1 MSGLAIFIVKCDEC
15 GRLAKCRCLRPPSI
29 SLKDARTHAADC
41 MGWEA
46 RNRNERDHIIDLCP
60 LCQAAAARRNG
71 LPGPR
76 GRRRL
81 PLPRAAREGFDLLT
95 EQRRA
100 NDDRALLDRI
110 LSSKPPAGGAGGSPP
125 PPPSP
130 APAEAGTA
138 GADADAP
145 PSGSDSG
152 IPQPASVQN
161 PLERQVRKT
170 RQDREGLPTWARA
183 GASEPAARPAPGPR
197 AAGSVPTFNDRRKG
211 AYRPCEC
218 GQCPSRVVS
227 FCPAWEDA

>member
-152 IPQPASVQN
+152 IPQPASVQ
-161 PLERQVRKT
+161 T
-170 RQDREGLPTWARA
+170 
-183 GASEPAARPAPGPR
+183 SEPAARPAPGPR